1 MFNEKDVITVA
12 EALLEDPVEFADGDF
27 NSYFWCLYCDDEM
40 MEFDTVKKVYRTKN
54 NFKHNTDCP
63 CLIAQDILTRLK

>member
-12 EALLEDPVEFADGDF
+12 EALLEDPFEYAEDGE
-27 NSYFWCLYCDDEM
+27 YFWCLYCDAKM
-40 MEFDTVKKVYRTKN
+40 IKFNNTKN
-54 NFKHNTDCP
+54 NFKHDTDCP